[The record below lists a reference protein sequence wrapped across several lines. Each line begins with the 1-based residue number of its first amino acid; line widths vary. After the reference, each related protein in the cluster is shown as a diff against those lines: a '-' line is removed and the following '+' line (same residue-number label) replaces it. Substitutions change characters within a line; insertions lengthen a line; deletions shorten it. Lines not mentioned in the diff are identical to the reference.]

1 MKKCAFKDIKDNVDI
16 DNLVYFNS
24 LSIKDDPYSNSILM
38 DYSVK
43 KIENDIKLNNETS
56 LLDNNE
62 LLEKKYE
69 EMTQGQ
75 GGEEIFRNILES
87 GKQLENDILELDSK
101 KKEVNDI
108 IKEMQNKISL
118 IEMA

>member
-1 MKKCAFKDIKDNVDI
+1 
-16 DNLVYFNS
+16 
-24 LSIKDDPYSNSILM
+24 
-38 DYSVK
+38 
-43 KIENDIKLNNETS
+43 
-56 LLDNNE
+56 
-62 LLEKKYE
+62 
-69 EMTQGQ
+69 MTQGQ